1 MSQQSE
7 LIWTTDEAGR
17 VLDRL
22 AGLEEFISPEL
33 VRQVLRDTGRSN
45 RKGCRLTHEIML
57 WVVLAMAIF
66 TDAPI
71 RHVFKRARRLRKGEP
86 TPPRSS
92 LCEARQRLGVEPVA
106 ELFRRVVRPLAAPG
120 APGAFFRGWRL
131 VGFDGVLLDA
141 PDTPTNCE
149 AFHRANGGRGEGP
162 FPQVRK
168 LSLIELGTHAELAL
182 AIGGWQDGERE
193 LALRLLASLPPDSLL
208 LLDRGF
214 FSYDFWEAV
223 TETGV
228 AVIARVKSSMVL
240 RPIQYLADGSCLAKV
255 YPNHGCRNRDERGIL
270 VRVIDYELDDPR
282 RAGHGERHRQMTN
295 VLMPEWLPAEEWVCA
310 YHERWEAELVYDE
323 QKTHQDPVRAGKA
336 AHLRSETPEGVR
348 QEVWAISLG
357 HYVTR
362 ALMARA
368 AASEGLDC
376 DRLSF
381 VGALRILRDR
391 LPECPAGCGEAEL
404 ARWYEALVW
413 EVAQERIPPRRN
425 RVNPRVVKRK
435 MSKFRKKRPHHRGQ
449 PPLTKTFP
457 ETVVIT

>member
-1 MSQQSE
+1 MSQQSNP
-7 LIWTTDEAGR
+7 IWTTDEAGR

-22 AGLEEFISPEL
+22 AGLEKFISPEL
-33 VRQVLRDTGRSN
+33 IRQALGHTGRTN
-45 RKGCRLTHEIML
+45 RAGCRLTHDLML
-57 WVVLAMAIF
+57 WIVLAMGIF
-66 TDAPI
+66 TDVPI

-106 ELFRRVVRPLAAPG
+106 ELFRRVVRTLASPDT
-120 APGAFFRGWRL
+120 PGAFFRGWRL

-141 PDTPTNCE
+141 PDSAANAL
-149 AFHRANGGRGEGP
+149 AFHRADGGRGKGA

-168 LSLIELGTHAELAL
+168 VSLVELGTHAELAL
-182 AIGGWQDGERE
+182 AIGGWQDGERD
-193 LALRLLASLPPDSLL
+193 LARTLLADVPPDGLVM
-208 LLDRGF
+208 LDRGF
-214 FSYDFWEAV
+214 FSYDFWQEV
-223 TETGV
+223 TATGV
-228 AVIARVKSSMVL
+228 AVIGRVKAGLVL
-240 RPIQYLADGSCLAKV
+240 RPIQYLYDGSYLAKI

-270 VRVIDYELDDPR
+270 VRVIDYELDDPMR
-282 RAGHGERHRQMTN
+282 TGHGERHRQITS
-295 VLMPEWLPAEEWVCA
+295 VLQPEWLPAMEWVCA

-323 QKTHQDPVRAGKA
+323 QKTHQDPVRPGKP

-357 HYVTR
+357 HFVTR
-362 ALMARA
+362 ALMAEA
-368 AASEGLDC
+368 AAEQGLDP

-391 LPECPAGCGEAEL
+391 LPECSGSHGEDL
-404 ARWYEALVW
+404 ARWCEALLW
-413 EVAQERIPPRRN
+413 EVGQERIPPRRN

-435 MSKFRKKRPHHRGQ
+435 MSKFMKKRPHHRGQ